1 MSAPWV
7 ARLPLPPVGLART
20 TRAEIEDLGA
30 VVTEGAALAPLT
42 TLRLGPVAATL
53 IRCESTRQV
62 TGTLAALDG
71 HPALLLAGGSNV
83 VLADD
88 LADVTAV
95 HIAAAG
101 VTVDGSLLRSRP
113 APTGTRWWRCRCGP
127 VSVGWNA
134 CRESRVPRALPLCR
148 TWVRTESRFLRY
160 CDESGY

>member
-1 MSAPWV
+1 M
-7 ARLPLPPVGLART
+7 GLART

-101 VTVDGSLLRSRP
+101 VTVDGSLLRAEAGANWDEVVALSLR
-113 APTGTRWWRCRCGP
+113 AGLG
-127 VSVGWNA
+127 GLNA
-134 CRESRVPRALPLCR
+134 SRESWYRGRYPCAERGCVRSRGFFVTATSPGIEPRDRPGALV
-148 TWVRTESRFLRY
+148 WA
-160 CDESGY
+160 

>member
-1 MSAPWV
+1 M
-7 ARLPLPPVGLART
+7 
-20 TRAEIEDLGA
+20 
-30 VVTEGAALAPLT
+30 VTEGAALAPLT

-101 VTVDGSLLRSRP
+101 VTVDGSLLRPRP

-134 CRESRVPRALPLCR
+134 SGILVPRALPLCR